1 MDPTTEVS
9 EQDAPVPIGW
19 AILELMGHRRL
30 GGFVTEQEIAGRGFL
45 RIEIPGEGDAMYAVQ
60 FYSPTA
66 VYCITPST
74 EAAARVAAASSRPE
88 PVKRWELPA
97 PAVADRGLIGVD
109 DDGIPY

>member
-1 MDPTTEVS
+1 MPDAMNELQDVEVAD
-9 EQDAPVPIGW
+9 EPIGW

-45 RIEIPGEGDAMYAVQ
+45 RIGIPGDGDEDYAVQ

-74 EAAARVAAASSRPE
+74 EAAARAAAASSRPE
-88 PVKRWELPA
+88 PVKRWELPR
-97 PAVADRGLIGVD
+97 PD
-109 DDGIPY
+109 DEDISF